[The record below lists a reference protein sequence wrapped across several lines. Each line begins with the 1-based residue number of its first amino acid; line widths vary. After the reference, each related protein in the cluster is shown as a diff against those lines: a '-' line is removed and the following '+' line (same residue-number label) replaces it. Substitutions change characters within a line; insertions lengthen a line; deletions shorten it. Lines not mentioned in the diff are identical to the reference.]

1 MDDGR
6 QSKGGGHESAARPAP
21 HVSAD
26 RSALDAV
33 LQEID
38 RLVRVSEL
46 HQAADN
52 VVAALE
58 CLDRA
63 EALAN
68 EVPTKPQLAAEL
80 KYRVSD
86 CLRKRG
92 DLSGALD
99 RILESRDILT
109 DRCDPV
115 LRGKIL
121 SREGATH
128 AGLGDYDRA
137 FECCHEAYELLRQ
150 SDEHVEVGMLQLT
163 LGTIHVRAGRMRE
176 SQECFESA
184 LFTFRRIN
192 HREGIAR
199 ALNNLGLL
207 LKNGPRWA
215 DARDYLK
222 RALAVSED
230 AGNYA
235 RIATHCANLGILHT
249 KLCEWELAEQ
259 HLSRS
264 VSIHKEVGN
273 SFSLAKALLAHA
285 MLHRRRGQRELAASC
300 IAAARELCQEHA
312 YGRELVLCWEGEG
325 DLLIDG
331 GRLREAAESLRHGLE
346 LAVHVAPD
354 GDLVPELQRRLAAI
368 ALRQGDLAE
377 ARRLAARA
385 ARGARNVRDN
395 AEAGAA
401 RRILGEALSLQGM
414 NRAAEQAL
422 TKAVEML
429 GQTPE
434 RLEQALAQ
442 MALSRHLAKTGAA
455 LGTKGA
461 PDRQRLAIELL
472 QKAWG
477 FFVSVSLPDRAAE
490 ALTDLAEARL
500 TFSDLEG
507 ALRDIAR
514 AHALAEKVGRADLMV
529 RLERTRAALE
539 SRSAE
544 TALLSVPEVAIIQE
558 WTRLSNEGGSVG
570 SWIQKMLVFVVDRLE
585 SSSAVLAAPL
595 GSRRKKI
602 VGRIGLEADQARAL
616 LRIVSPHLGG
626 TGITLGADPHND
638 PRFAGHVAGE
648 LGAVRSFAA
657 LKIAL
662 PVGFAVLYLDRR
674 EPHDRPYGRSDL
686 RLLSVLSGLLGLG
699 LIQVRRERALARQG
713 AADRSEHADGPFAR
727 YITADPGL
735 LQTFRHLERVGHSS
749 ASILI
754 LGETG
759 TGKGLLAECI
769 HRASAR
775 RDGPFVSINCAA
787 IPESLLESELFG
799 HVQGSFTGAYKDKR
813 GLFEEAHGGTLFL
826 DEISR
831 TSLAVQAKLLHAL
844 DNREIR
850 PVGAVR
856 GRDVDVRVICASNV
870 EMQAAIR
877 AGEFLEDLFYRLC
890 DFSLTLP
897 PLRKRRGDIPL
908 LLDHFF
914 ELACRDMDRHPKG
927 FDREVKARLLDHD
940 WRGNIRELIQVIRR
954 LVALCEDGEL
964 AAVDLLPAEFRNGAS
979 GTGLPEDGPQVVH
992 SVGPLSGGGDGSNLR
1007 SQVLDL
1013 ERRLIREALDRHD
1026 WNRSA
1031 AARDLGISYPSLLSK
1046 IRLFDLNPPVK

>member
-1 MDDGR
+1 MDEGR
-6 QSKGGGHESAARPAP
+6 QRRTGDRDQSVRSDP
-21 HVSAD
+21 HTAAD
-26 RSALDAV
+26 RSGREAA

-46 HQAADN
+46 HLAADN

-63 EALAN
+63 EALAK
-68 EVPTKPQLAAEL
+68 ESPASPQLVAEL

-92 DLSGALD
+92 DLSAALD
-99 RILESRDILT
+99 RILEARAALPDVS
-109 DRCDPV
+109 DPL
-115 LRGKIL
+115 LRGRIL
-121 SREGATH
+121 SREGAIH
-128 AGLGDYDRA
+128 AGLGDYESA
-137 FECCHEAYELLRQ
+137 LECCQEAYELLRE
-150 SDEHVEVGMLQLT
+150 SVEHAEVGMLQLT
-163 LGTIHVRAGRMRE
+163 LGTIHVRAGRVRE

-235 RIATHCANLGILHT
+235 RIATHCANLGILFT
-249 KLCEWELAEQ
+249 KLCEWEPAEQ
-259 HLSRS
+259 HLARS

-273 SFSLAKALLAHA
+273 NFSLAKALLAHA
-285 MLHRRRGQRELAASC
+285 MLHRRRGQRELSASC
-300 IAAARELCQEHA
+300 VAAARELSQEHG
-312 YGRELVLCWEGEG
+312 YGRELVLCWEAEG
-325 DLLIDG
+325 DLLLDG
-331 GRLREAAESLRHGLE
+331 GRLREAAESLHHGLE
-346 LAVHVAPD
+346 LAIHVAPG
-354 GDLVPELQRRLAAI
+354 GDLVPELQRRLATV
-368 ALRQGDLAE
+368 ALREGKLSE
-377 ARRLAARA
+377 ARRMAARA
-385 ARGARNVRDN
+385 VRGARAVRDN

-401 RRILGEALSLQGM
+401 MRVLGEALSQRGSD
-414 NRAAEQAL
+414 RAAEQAL

-442 MALSRHLAKTGAA
+442 MALARHLAKGATGR
-455 LGTKGA
+455 GPKNG
-461 PDRQRLAIELL
+461 PERHKLAVDLL
-472 QKAWG
+472 QRAWG
-477 FFVSVSLPDRAAE
+477 FFISANLSDRAAE

-500 TFSDLEG
+500 SFADVEG

-514 AHALAEKVGRADLMV
+514 AHALAEKVGRADLLG
-529 RLERTRAALE
+529 RLEKTRGALE

-558 WTRLSNEGGSVG
+558 WTRLSGEGGSVG
-570 SWIQKMLVFVVDRLE
+570 TWIQKMLAFVVDRLE
-585 SSSAVLAAPL
+585 SSTAVLAAPTAA
-595 GSRRKKI
+595 RRMKI
-602 VGRIGLEADQARAL
+602 VGRMGLEAEQARGL
-616 LRIVSPHLGG
+616 LRIVMPHLAG
-626 TGITLGADPHND
+626 TGITLGADPRND
-638 PRFAGHVAGE
+638 PRFAAHVATDMA
-648 LGAVRSFAA
+648 AVRSFAA

-662 PVGFAVLYLDRR
+662 PAGFAVLYLDRR
-674 EPHDRPYGRSDL
+674 EPRERPYGRSDL

-699 LIQVRRERALARQG
+699 LIQVRRERALARQR
-713 AADRSEHADGPFAR
+713 AENRSVHADGPFAR

-735 LQTFRHLERVGHSS
+735 LQTFRHLERVGDST

-775 RDGPFVSINCAA
+775 RNGLFVSVNCAA
-787 IPESLLESELFG
+787 IPETLLESELFG

-813 GLFEEAHGGTLFL
+813 GLFEEANGGTLFL

-831 TSLAVQAKLLHAL
+831 TSRAVQAKLLHAL
-844 DNREIR
+844 DTREIR

-856 GRDVDVRVICASNV
+856 GHEVDVRVICASNV
-870 EMQAAIR
+870 DMQSAIR
-877 AGEFLEDLFYRLC
+877 DGEFLEDLFYRLS
-890 DFSLTLP
+890 DFALTLP

-914 ELACRDMDRHPKG
+914 ELACREMDRHPRG
-927 FDREVKARLLDHD
+927 FHREVKERLLDHH
-940 WRGNIRELIQVIRR
+940 WRGNIRELIQVVRR

-964 AAVDLLPAEFRNGAS
+964 ATADLLPAEFRVGAA
-979 GTGLPEDGPQVVH
+979 GGLPEATPHIVD
-992 SVGPLSGGGDGSNLR
+992 SVGSLTGSEQASNLR
-1007 SQVLDL
+1007 HQVLTL
-1013 ERRLIREALDRHD
+1013 ERRLIREALDRHA

-1031 AARDLGISYPSLLSK
+1031 AARDLGISYPSLLAK
-1046 IRLFDLNPPVK
+1046 IRLFDLTPPLK

>member
-6 QSKGGGHESAARPAP
+6 HRRVGGRESGPRPDSRA
-21 HVSAD
+21 SAD
-26 RSALDAV
+26 RAGLDTAM
-33 LQEID
+33 QEID

-46 HQAADN
+46 HLAADN

-63 EALAN
+63 GALAQ
-68 EVPTKPQLAAEL
+68 ETPVKPQLIAEL

-99 RILESRDILT
+99 RIVESRTILA
-109 DRCDPV
+109 DRGEPL

-121 SREGATH
+121 SREGAVH
-128 AGLGDYDRA
+128 AGLSDYERA
-137 FECCHEAYELLRQ
+137 LECCQEAYELLRQ

-163 LGTIHVRAGRMRE
+163 LGTIHVRAGRVRE

-235 RIATHCANLGILHT
+235 RIATHCANLGILHS
-249 KLCEWELAEQ
+249 KLCEWEPAEQ
-259 HLSRS
+259 HLARS

-273 SFSLAKALLAHA
+273 SFALAKALLAHGI
-285 MLHRRRGQRELAASC
+285 LHRRRGQREMAASC
-300 IAAARELCQEHA
+300 VAAARELCQEHA
-312 YGRELVLCWEGEG
+312 YGRELVLCWEIEG

-331 GRLREAAESLRHGLE
+331 GRLPEAAECLRHGLE

-354 GDLVPELQRRLAAI
+354 GDLVPELQRRLATV
-368 ALRQGDLAE
+368 ALREGKLDE

-385 ARGARNVRDN
+385 ARGARNVHDN

-401 RRILGEALSLQGM
+401 TRILGEALSLKGLD
-414 NRAAEQAL
+414 RAAEQAL

-442 MALSRHLAKTGAA
+442 MALARHVAKSGAA
-455 LGTKGA
+455 RSSKGG
-461 PDRQRLAIELL
+461 PDRHKLAVDLL

-477 FFVSVSLPDRAAE
+477 FFISANLPDRAAE
-490 ALTDLAEARL
+490 ALTDLADVRL

-514 AHALAEKVGRADLMV
+514 AHALAEKVGRADLLG
-529 RLERTRAALE
+529 RLERIRGALE

-544 TALLSVPEVAIIQE
+544 TALLSVPEVTIIQE
-558 WTRLSNEGGSVG
+558 WTRLSSEGGSVG
-570 SWIQKMLVFVVDRLE
+570 SWIQKMLAFVVDRLE
-585 SSSAVLAAPL
+585 SSAAVLAAPTV
-595 GSRRKKI
+595 SRRIKI
-602 VGRIGLEADQARAL
+602 VGRIGLEAEQARDL
-616 LRIVSPHLGG
+616 LRVVMPHLAG

-638 PRFAGHVAGE
+638 PRFTKYVAKE
-648 LGAVRSFAA
+648 LAAVRSFAA

-662 PVGFAVLYLDRR
+662 PGGFAVLYLDRR
-674 EPHDRPYGRSDL
+674 EPRERPYGRSDL

-699 LIQVRRERALARQG
+699 LIQVRRERALARQR
-713 AADRSEHADGPFAR
+713 AENRLAHADGAFGR
-727 YITADPGL
+727 YITADPSL
-735 LQTFRHLERVGHSS
+735 LQTFHHLERVGGST

-769 HRASAR
+769 HHASAR
-775 RDGPFVSINCAA
+775 GDGSFVSVNCAA
-787 IPESLLESELFG
+787 IPETLLESELFG
-799 HVQGSFTGAYKDKR
+799 HVQGAFTGAYRDKR
-813 GLFEEAHGGTLFL
+813 GLFEEAQGGTLFL
-826 DEISR
+826 DEICR
-831 TSLAVQAKLLHAL
+831 TSRAVQAKLLHAL

-850 PVGAVR
+850 PVGALR
-856 GRDVDVRVICASNV
+856 GREVDVRVICASNV
-870 EMQAAIR
+870 DMQAAILS
-877 AGEFLEDLFYRLC
+877 GEFLEDLFYRLS
-890 DFSLTLP
+890 DFALTLP

-914 ELACRDMDRHPKG
+914 ELACHEMNRHPRG
-927 FDREVKARLLDHD
+927 FDREVKEHLLDHQ
-940 WRGNIRELIQVIRR
+940 WRGNIRELIQVVRR
-954 LVALCEDGEL
+954 LVALCEDDEL
-964 AAVDLLPAEFRNGAS
+964 ATMDLLPPEFRGEASGSVSVGAPHVVDSVGVLATGEGAS
-979 GTGLPEDGPQVVH
+979 H
-992 SVGPLSGGGDGSNLR
+992 LR
-1007 SQVLDL
+1007 NQVLTL
-1013 ERRLIREALDRHD
+1013 ERRLIREALDRNE

-1046 IRLFDLNPPVK
+1046 IKLFDLNPPAR

>member
-1 MDDGR
+1 MEEGR
-6 QSKGGGHESAARPAP
+6 QRRTTGREAGPRSDPHITADRPA
-21 HVSAD
+21 HGAT
-26 RSALDAV
+26 

-46 HQAADN
+46 HLAADN

-63 EALAN
+63 EALGKETPAG
-68 EVPTKPQLAAEL
+68 PQVVAEL
-80 KYRVSD
+80 KYRISD
-86 CLRKRG
+86 CLRRRG
-92 DLSGALD
+92 DLSGALE
-99 RILESRDILT
+99 RITESKTILA
-109 DRCDPV
+109 DGGDPL
-115 LRGKIL
+115 LRGRIL
-121 SREGATH
+121 SREGAIH
-128 AGLGDYDRA
+128 AGLGDYDTA
-137 FECCHEAYELLRQ
+137 LVCCQEAYELLRQ
-150 SDEHVEVGMLQLT
+150 SDEHVEFGMLQLT
-163 LGTIHVRAGRMRE
+163 LGTIHVRAGRVRE

-215 DARDYLK
+215 DGRDYLK

-235 RIATHCANLGILHT
+235 RIATHCANLGILFT
-249 KLCEWELAEQ
+249 KLCEWEPAEQ
-259 HLSRS
+259 HLARS

-300 IAAARELCQEHA
+300 VAAARELCQEHG
-312 YGRELVLCWEGEG
+312 YGRELVLCWEAEG
-325 DLLIDG
+325 DLLMDG

-346 LAVHVAPD
+346 LAVHVAPG
-354 GDLVPELQRRLAAI
+354 GDLVPELQRRLATV
-368 ALRQGDLAE
+368 ALRENKLGE
-377 ARRLAARA
+377 ACHLAARA
-385 ARGARNVRDN
+385 IRGARAVRDN

-401 RRILGEALSLQGM
+401 TRVLGQALSLKGSD
-414 NRAAEQAL
+414 RAAEQAL

-434 RLEQALAQ
+434 RLEQALAN
-442 MALSRHLAKTGAA
+442 MALARHLAKNGVTRGF
-455 LGTKGA
+455 KGG
-461 PDRQRLAIELL
+461 PDRHKLAVDLL
-472 QKAWG
+472 QRAWG
-477 FFVSVSLPDRAAE
+477 FFVSANLPDQAAE
-490 ALTDLAEARL
+490 ALTDLAEVRL
-500 TFSDLEG
+500 IFSDLEG

-514 AHALAEKVGRADLMV
+514 AHAMAEKVGRADLLG
-529 RLERTRAALE
+529 RLEKTRAALE

-544 TALLSVPEVAIIQE
+544 TALLSVPEVTIIQE
-558 WTRLSNEGGSVG
+558 WTRLSGEGGGVSA
-570 SWIQKMLVFVVDRLE
+570 WIQKMLTFVVDRLE
-585 SSSAVLAAPL
+585 SSSAVLAAPTAA
-595 GSRRKKI
+595 RRMKI
-602 VGRIGLEADQARAL
+602 VGRMGVEADEARAL
-616 LRIVSPHLGG
+616 LRIVMPHLAG

-638 PRFAGHVAGE
+638 PRFAKHVATE
-648 LGAVRSFAA
+648 MAAICSFAA

-662 PVGFAVLYLDRR
+662 PAGFAVLYLDRR
-674 EPHDRPYGRSDL
+674 EPRERPYGRSDL

-713 AADRSEHADGPFAR
+713 AENRSVHAEGPFAR

-735 LQTFRHLERVGHSS
+735 LQTFRHLERVGDST

-775 RDGPFVSINCAA
+775 RDGPLVSVNCAA
-787 IPESLLESELFG
+787 IPETLLESELFG

-831 TSLAVQAKLLHAL
+831 TSRAVQAKLLHAL
-844 DNREIR
+844 DHHEIR

-870 EMQAAIR
+870 DMQAAIR
-877 AGEFLEDLFYRLC
+877 AGEFLEDLFYRLS
-890 DFSLTLP
+890 DFALTLS

-914 ELACRDMDRHPKG
+914 ELACREMDRHPRG
-927 FDREVKARLLDHD
+927 FNRDVKERLLDHH
-940 WRGNIRELIQVIRR
+940 WRGNIRELIQVVRR

-964 AAVDLLPAEFRNGAS
+964 ATVDLLPAELRAAAS
-979 GTGLPEDGPQVVH
+979 AGLPAATAHVVG
-992 SVGPLSGGGDGSNLR
+992 SVDRIPDEEQASNLR
-1007 SQVLDL
+1007 GQVLTL
-1013 ERRLIREALDRHD
+1013 ERRLIREALDRHE

-1031 AARDLGISYPSLLSK
+1031 AARELGISYPSLLSK
-1046 IRLFDLNPPVK
+1046 IRLFELNPPPK